1 MLFMLANIM
10 IVIPICFQN
19 NSIQNTEF
27 WPKKCSVISHMSNV
41 KKIECYWTKFMMKKL
56 KNLCV
61 YL

>member
-19 NSIQNTEF
+19 NSIQNNEL
-27 WPKKCSVISHMSNV
+27 WPKKCSAISHMSNV
-41 KKIECYWTKFMMKKL
+41 KKAQCYWTKFMMKSWKI
-56 KNLCV
+56 NCM